1 MKRCAV
7 VVCQWWVFQ
16 SELDGLVANS
26 QTHIHPSL
34 QSVKETSKLYCYYK
48 MDRPY
53 LRLAPFKVEILRFNP
68 LGVLF
73 HSVMSDAEV
82 EQIQG
87 LAKPKLARATVQN
100 SVTGQL
106 ETASYRISKSA
117 WLKGEEHEVVDRINR
132 RMELMTNLDMETAE
146 ELQIANYGIGGHY
159 DPHYD
164 FARVSIISAMRP
176 FHKCS
181 NFTCRRRRQ
190 RRSATL
196 ALEIELPQCS
206 ST

>member
-1 MKRCAV
+1 MTLSTDI
-7 VVCQWWVFQ
+7 Q
-16 SELDGLVANS
+16 SS
-26 QTHIHPSL
+26 F

-73 HSVMSDAEV
+73 HSVMSDNEV
-82 EQIQG
+82 EKIQG

-117 WLKGEEHEVVDRINR
+117 WLKGEEHEVVDTINR

-164 FARVSIISAMRP
+164 FARVIIYDLTP
-176 FHKCS
+176 FPL
-181 NFTCRRRRQ
+181 NLYQLFTCRRRR
-190 RRSATL
+190 RKRLATSALGT
-196 ALEIELPQCS
+196 ASPQCS